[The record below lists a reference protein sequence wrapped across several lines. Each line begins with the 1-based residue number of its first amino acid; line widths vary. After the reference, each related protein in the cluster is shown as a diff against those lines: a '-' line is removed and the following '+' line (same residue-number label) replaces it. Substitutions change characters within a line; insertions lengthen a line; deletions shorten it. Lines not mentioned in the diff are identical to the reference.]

1 MLIFFVLKLTCDKYF
16 IGHTYKRDFVLSDFN
31 QDKLEWTKNYKP
43 LEVIEIIEDNNF
55 ENMFT
60 TIYRYV
66 EIFGVKNVYSTI
78 EPTVDYCD
86 NSIII
91 EDVSKYYEKMN
102 KNDEKMISSYTIKM
116 LNNSCVLCGS
126 MGHIVA
132 DCTNF
137 DCRQENEDDLAGFD
151 SIELGKN
158 DDMEMEMEMEMEI
171 GENWVI
177 NINSA
182 SNEKKNEEKRYIEK
196 LNKETYYYY
205 NLSCY
210 WYQQMNESIKYYENY
225 IYQLY
230 NNHYNYIQM

>member
-16 IGHTYKRDFVLSDFN
+16 IGHTYKREFVLSDFN
-31 QDKLEWTKNYKP
+31 PEKLQWTRNYKP
-43 LEVIEIIEDNNF
+43 LEVVEIIEDNNF

-66 EIFGVKNVYSTI
+66 EIFGVKNIYSTI
-78 EPTVDYCD
+78 EPTLDFCD
-86 NSIII
+86 DSIII
-91 EDVSKYYEKMN
+91 EDLSKYYDKMN
-102 KNDEKMISSYTIKM
+102 KHDEKMISSYTIKM

-137 DCRQENEDDLAGFD
+137 DCQEEEEDLAGFD

-158 DDMEMEMEMEMEI
+158 DDMDMDVGI
-171 GENWVI
+171 VI
-177 NINSA
+177 NST
-182 SNEKKNEEKRYIEK
+182 SNEEKNHEQLYIEN
-196 LNKETYYYY
+196 LNKERYYYY
-205 NLSCY
+205 NLSYY
-210 WYQQMNESIKYYENY
+210 WYEQINNLMKYYENY

-230 NNHYNYIQM
+230 NNQYNYIQM

>member
-16 IGHTYKRDFVLSDFN
+16 IGHTYKSNFVLSDFN
-31 QDKLEWTKNYKP
+31 EHKLEWTRNYKP

-86 NSIII
+86 DSIII
-91 EDVSKYYEKMN
+91 EDTSKYYDKMN
-102 KNDEKMISSYTIKM
+102 KHDEKMISSYTIKM

-126 MGHIVA
+126 TGHIVA
-132 DCTNF
+132 DCSNF
-137 DCRQENEDDLAGFD
+137 DCQENEDDLAGFD

-158 DDMEMEMEMEMEI
+158 DDMEMEI
-171 GENWVI
+171 GESWI
-177 NINSA
+177 IDINST
-182 SNEKKNEEKRYIEK
+182 SNEKKNDEQVYMEY
-196 LNKETYYYY
+196 LNKERHYYY

-210 WYQQMNESIKYYENY
+210 WYEQMNESIKYYENY

-230 NNHYNYIQM
+230 NNQYNYIQI

>member
-16 IGHTYKRDFVLSDFN
+16 IGHTYNRKFVLSDFN
-31 QDKLEWTKNYKP
+31 PEKLQWTRNYKP
-43 LEVIEIIEDNNF
+43 LEVVEIIEDNNF

-66 EIFGVKNVYSTI
+66 EIFGVKNIYSTI
-78 EPTVDYCD
+78 EPTLDFCD
-86 NSIII
+86 DSIII
-91 EDVSKYYEKMN
+91 EDLSKYYDKMN
-102 KNDEKMISSYTIKM
+102 KHDEKMISSYTIKM

-137 DCRQENEDDLAGFD
+137 DCQEEEEDLAGFD

-158 DDMEMEMEMEMEI
+158 DDMDMDVGI
-171 GENWVI
+171 VI
-177 NINSA
+177 NST
-182 SNEKKNEEKRYIEK
+182 SNEEKNHEQLYIEN
-196 LNKETYYYY
+196 LNKERYYYY
-205 NLSCY
+205 NLSYY
-210 WYQQMNESIKYYENY
+210 WYEQINNLMKYYENY

-230 NNHYNYIQM
+230 NNQYNYIQM